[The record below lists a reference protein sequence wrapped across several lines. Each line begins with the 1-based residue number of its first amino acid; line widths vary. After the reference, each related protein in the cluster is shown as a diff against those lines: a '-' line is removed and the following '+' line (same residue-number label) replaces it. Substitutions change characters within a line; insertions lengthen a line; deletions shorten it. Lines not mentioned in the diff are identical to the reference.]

1 MQPLQ
6 VETENIAHDAIESSC
21 TTSPTFWGY
30 RKFVKIHGKQ
40 KIHVLFVNTRSA
52 VGADVAVHFT
62 LIKNFDPQR
71 CRVTVVTNNRATD
84 HASTLKFLRS
94 LPEVQVSPMNLGYE
108 LAGRGRLAK
117 LVGAAGNVWALL
129 TALPRLMGLVWL
141 RRVDIIHST
150 DRPRDAL
157 VSTLLAR
164 LTGRKNI
171 LHFHIKWYPGM
182 GRAITWAL
190 KHCDA
195 VLAISHFVR
204 CSLIE
209 GGVPKEKIYTA
220 LNATDPNEFDPAR
233 HSPGTLRNKLGL
245 ATDEPLVG
253 IVARVMVWKGHYELV
268 DALAKVREQHPNV
281 RLVIIGKEDL
291 LAANSAESYTARV
304 KHRIAEL
311 GLQQNVIWA
320 GWFDEMAPV
329 FADLDVVCVPSYEEP
344 FGLVVTEAM
353 AMERAVVGFD
363 SGALPEIV
371 RSGVEGVLVPVRNTE
386 ALAEAITQLL
396 DDPAKRRALGIA
408 GRKRVLNHFT
418 PSRQAAEVLHIYA
431 QVCLNKGEYRRQC
444 HISC

>member
-1 MQPLQ
+1 MRR
-6 VETENIAHDAIESSC
+6 
-21 TTSPTFWGY
+21 SPTVWGY
-30 RKFVKIHGKQ
+30 LKSVKIHGER

-71 CRVTVVTNNRATD
+71 CRVTVATNSRATD
-84 HASTLKFLRS
+84 LASTLTFLQS
-94 LPEVQVSPMNLGYE
+94 LPDVQVTTMNLGYE
-108 LAGRGRLAK
+108 LAGRGKLAK
-117 LVGAAGNVWALL
+117 LLGAAGNVWALL
-129 TALPRLMGLVWL
+129 TALPRLMGLVWI

-190 KHCDA
+190 KRCDA

-209 GGVPKEKIYTA
+209 GGVPEKKIHTA
-220 LNATDPNEFDPAR
+220 LNATDPTEFDPAR
-233 HSPGTLRNKLGL
+233 HGPGTLRNRLGL
-245 ATDEPLVG
+245 AADVPLVG
-253 IVARVMVWKGHYELV
+253 IVARIMVWKGHYELV
-268 DALAKVREQHPNV
+268 EAMARVREKHPNV
-281 RLVIIGKEDL
+281 RLAIIGKEDL
-291 LAANSAESYTARV
+291 LAADSAESYTARV
-304 KHRIAEL
+304 KRRIEEL
-311 GLQQNVIWA
+311 GLQENVIWA
-320 GWFDEMAPV
+320 GWFNEMAPI

-371 RSGVEGVLVPVRNTE
+371 QSGVEGVLVPAKNTE
-386 ALAEAITQLL
+386 ALAEAILQLL
-396 DDPAKRRALGIA
+396 DDPAKRRALGAA
-408 GRKRVLNHFT
+408 GRERVLRQFT
-418 PSRQAAEVLHIYA
+418 PRRQADEVAAIYE
-431 QVCLNKGEYRRQC
+431 QVCLSKGEYQERC
-444 HISC
+444 NTSF